1 MDIVI
6 LHIKRASYLVYVAGN
21 PMFLQLET
29 VSSNLKD
36 DLLVIFKSRFWK
48 IEILFNLDFAPVDEG
63 LWSLLSIAAIVK
75 RPYRAQ

>member
-36 DLLVIFKSRFWK
+36 DLLVIFKSRCWK
-48 IEILFNLDFAPVDEG
+48 IEILFNE
-63 LWSLLSIAAIVK
+63 
-75 RPYRAQ
+75 R